1 MKRNF
6 PETVMPPADM
16 PSFPRRRESIAAIVL
31 CIAIG
36 KPSWAYANQSSESA
50 LPTELA
56 NSLPAVELVGKGK
69 LTFFGLEVYESSLW
83 TTPSFKGL
91 SFENHSFALE
101 LHYLRNFTAADIA
114 KRSIEEM
121 QRIEPVPEQKVAL
134 WIKTLSEAFPNVK
147 KGDRIVGVHKPSF
160 GVTFWHNGKRSGE
173 IRDAD
178 FSRQFFGIWLSPKTS
193 EPKLRQALLGKVNL

>member
-1 MKRNF
+1 MKF
-6 PETVMPPADM
+6 VKHLFTACLLWQL
-16 PSFPRRRESIAAIVL
+16 AATH
-31 CIAIG
+31 AF
-36 KPSWAYANQSSESA
+36 ANPTIEAA
-50 LPTELA
+50 LPAELA
-56 NSLPAVELVGKGK
+56 NSLPAAELVGQGK
-69 LTFFGLEVYESSLW
+69 LTFFGLDVYESSLW

-91 SFENHSFALE
+91 AFENHSFALE

-121 QRIEPVPEQKVAL
+121 QRIEPVPDQKVAL

-147 KGDRIVGVHKPSF
+147 KGDRIVGVHKPGF

>member
-6 PETVMPPADM
+6 PATDM
-16 PSFPRRRESIAAIVL
+16 PSFPRRRESIAAMLL

-36 KPSWAYANQSSESA
+36 ESSWAYANPSTEAA

-56 NSLPAVELVGKGK
+56 GSLPAVELVGKGK

-83 TTPSFKGL
+83 VTPGFKGL
-91 SFENHSFALE
+91 AFENHSFALE
-101 LHYLRNFTAADIA
+101 LHYFRNFSAADIA

-134 WIKTLSEAFPNVK
+134 WVKTLSEAFPNVK
-147 KGDRIVGVHKPSF
+147 KGDRIVGVHKPGS

>member
-1 MKRNF
+1 MNKNAVL
-6 PETVMPPADM
+6 TTT

-31 CIAIG
+31 CIATG
-36 KPSWAYANQSSESA
+36 VSSWALATPSTEIA
-50 LPTELA
+50 LPTEIA
-56 NSLPAVELVGKGK
+56 NSLPTVEFVGKGK

-83 TTPSFKGL
+83 VTPNFKGL
-91 SFENHSFALE
+91 TFENHGFALE
-101 LHYLRNFTAADIA
+101 LHYFRNFTALDIA

-121 QRIEPVPEQKVAL
+121 QRIEPVPDQKVAL

-147 KGDRIVGVHKPSF
+147 KGDRIVGVHKPGF

-193 EPKLRQALLGKVNL
+193 EPKLRMTLLGNVN

>member
-1 MKRNF
+1 MKSYIYSAKRLL
-6 PETVMPPADM
+6 MLLCC
-16 PSFPRRRESIAAIVL
+16 AATLQSVTTH
-31 CIAIG
+31 A
-36 KPSWAYANQSSESA
+36 SANPTTEAA

-56 NSLPAVELVGKGK
+56 SSLPAVELVGKGK

-83 TTPSFKGL
+83 TPSNFKGAA
-91 SFENHSFALE
+91 FENHSFALE

-114 KRSIEEM
+114 KRSLEEM
-121 QRIEPVPEQKVAL
+121 QRIEPVPEQKAAL
-134 WIKTLSEAFPNVK
+134 WVKTLSEAFPNVK
-147 KGDRIVGVHKPSF
+147 KGDRIVGVHKPGS

-193 EPKLRQALLGKVNL
+193 EPKLRLALLGKVGL

>member
-1 MKRNF
+1 M
-6 PETVMPPADM
+6 
-16 PSFPRRRESIAAIVL
+16 AAIAF
-31 CIAIG
+31 CIATGVSSFAI
-36 KPSWAYANQSSESA
+36 ANQSAETA
-50 LPTELA
+50 LPSELA
-56 NSLPAVELVGKGK
+56 STLPSVELVGKGK

-91 SFENHSFALE
+91 AFENHNFALE
-101 LHYLRNFTAADIA
+101 LHYLRNFTAIDIA

-121 QRIEPVPEQKVAL
+121 QRIEPVSDQKVAL

-147 KGDRIVGVHKPSF
+147 KGDRIVGVHKPGF

-173 IRDAD
+173 IRDSD

-193 EPKLRQALLGKVNL
+193 EPKLRLALLGKANL

>member
-1 MKRNF
+1 MKQNY
-6 PETVMPPADM
+6 PATDM
-16 PSFPRRRESIAAIVL
+16 PSFPRRRESIATIML

-36 KPSWAYANQSSESA
+36 QSSWALANPSTESV

-83 TTPSFKGL
+83 TAPNFKGL
-91 SFENHSFALE
+91 AFENHNFALE
-101 LHYLRNFTAADIA
+101 LHYLRNFTAVDIA

-121 QRIEPVPEQKVAL
+121 QRIEPLPDQKVAL
-134 WIKTLSEAFPNVK
+134 WLKTLSEAFPNVK
-147 KGDRIVGVHKPSF
+147 KGDRIVGVHKPGF

-173 IRDAD
+173 VRDAD

>member
-1 MKRNF
+1 MKSSKRLLAYCF
-6 PETVMPPADM
+6 
-16 PSFPRRRESIAAIVL
+16 AILLVL
-31 CIAIG
+31 
-36 KPSWAYANQSSESA
+36 
-50 LPTELA
+50 ELA
-56 NSLPAVELVGKGK
+56 TANVFAQTTPPELPPDVASAVPNAEVVGKGK
-69 LTFFGLEVYESSLW
+69 LTFFGLDVYESSLW

-91 SFENHSFALE
+91 AYENHSFALE

-134 WIKTLSEAFPNVK
+134 WVKTLSEAFPNVK
-147 KGDRIVGVHKPSF
+147 KGDRIVGVHKPGY

-173 IRDAD
+173 IRDAE

-193 EPKLRQALLGKVNL
+193 EPKLRLALLGKVNL

>member
-1 MKRNF
+1 MKSSKLWLACCFAVLLAFQLAATNALAQAAQ
-6 PETVMPPADM
+6 PELPPDAASTV
-16 PSFPRRRESIAAIVL
+16 PSAEV
-31 CIAIG
+31 
-36 KPSWAYANQSSESA
+36 
-50 LPTELA
+50 
-56 NSLPAVELVGKGK
+56 VGKGK

-91 SFENHSFALE
+91 TFENHSFALE

-114 KRSIEEM
+114 KRSLEEM
-121 QRIEPVPEQKVAL
+121 QRIEPVPDQKAAL
-134 WIKTLSEAFPNVK
+134 WVKTLSEAFPNVK
-147 KGDRIVGVHKPSF
+147 KGDRIVGVHKPGF

-193 EPKLRQALLGKVNL
+193 EPKLRLALLGKFNL

>member
-1 MKRNF
+1 MTFIKHLC
-6 PETVMPPADM
+6 
-16 PSFPRRRESIAAIVL
+16 AACFL
-31 CIAIG
+31 WQLA
-36 KPSWAYANQSSESA
+36 ATHAFANPTIDAA

-56 NSLPAVELVGKGK
+56 NSLPAAELVGKGK

-83 TTPSFKGL
+83 TAPSFKGL

-147 KGDRIVGVHKPSF
+147 KGDRIVGVHKPGF

-193 EPKLRQALLGKVNL
+193 EPKLRQALLSKVNL

>member
-1 MKRNF
+1 MRFTNRLLTCCLLWQLAAAGVF
-6 PETVMPPADM
+6 AQSTAPELPPEVASTI
-16 PSFPRRRESIAAIVL
+16 PS
-31 CIAIG
+31 
-36 KPSWAYANQSSESA
+36 
-50 LPTELA
+50 TEFA
-56 NSLPAVELVGKGK
+56 GKGK

-83 TTPSFKGL
+83 ITPSFKGL

-101 LHYLRNFTAADIA
+101 LHYLRNFSAVDIA

-147 KGDRIVGVHKPSF
+147 KGDRIVGVHKPDF

-193 EPKLRQALLGKVNL
+193 EPKLRQALLSKVNL

>member
-1 MKRNF
+1 
-6 PETVMPPADM
+6 M

-36 KPSWAYANQSSESA
+36 KSSWSYANQSIEVA

-56 NSLPAVELVGKGK
+56 SSLPAIELVGKGK

-83 TTPSFKGL
+83 TTHNFKAL
-91 SFENHSFALE
+91 AFENHSFVLE
-101 LHYLRNFTAADIA
+101 LHYLHNFSALDIA

-134 WIKTLSEAFPNVK
+134 WVKTLSEAFPNVK
-147 KGDRIVGVHKPSF
+147 KGDRIVGVHKPGF

-173 IRDAD
+173 VRDAD

-193 EPKLRQALLGKVNL
+193 EPKLRLALLGKANL